1 MPKRFIVSQR
11 RSRSGPARARL
22 LLLGLLAVAIAGCAT
37 GGSRQNGDT
46 QPERGGER
54 GAAALQQQAR
64 EAIADGRPAE
74 AVQAL
79 QRLEILYP
87 EDPRIATIRMEA
99 VYAHHLAGD
108 QSSAIAAA
116 ERFIRLHPDHAN
128 LDYIHYLRA
137 LAGFSQAS
145 ADLRSAEELDGGTP
159 VVRPP
164 SAEIA
169 LQYFGELLARFPDSR
184 YADDARKR
192 VEHLRLQLARIELNA
207 AKRFLNDGEYA
218 NAGLR
223 ARALIDNYPDSGLIG
238 EAAVVVNM
246 AHRMLRLDGP
256 PAAGAANE
264 SESRETAE
272 NDARPAPPPIA
283 ESAPAGL
290 RDRAWIAEQR
300 PEAYT
305 IQLFSTSSEESLR
318 GFARRHRIADLAWFR
333 TKTADRTWY
342 SLIHGAFGTVDEART
357 AAERLPAA
365 LRTEQPWIRKMAD
378 VQTLLE

>member
-11 RSRSGPARARL
+11 RPRSGPVRARL
-22 LLLGLLAVAIAGCAT
+22 LLLGLLAVTVAGCAT
-37 GGSRQNGDT
+37 TASRQNGDPP
-46 QPERGGER
+46 PERGGAS

-64 EAIADGRPAE
+64 EAITSGRPAD

-79 QRLEILYP
+79 QRLEVLYP
-87 EDPRIATIRMEA
+87 DDPRIATTRMEA

-108 QSSAIAAA
+108 SSSAIAAA
-116 ERFIRLHPDHAN
+116 ERFMRLHPDHAN
-128 LDYIHYLRA
+128 LDYIQYLRG

-145 ADLRSAEELDGGTP
+145 ADLRSAEELDSGVP

-169 LQYFGELLARFPDSR
+169 LQYFGELLARFPGSR

-207 AKRFLNDGEYA
+207 AQRFLNDGEYA

-223 ARALIDNYPDSGLIG
+223 ARALIDNYPDSGLVG
-238 EAAVVVNM
+238 EAAIVVNM
-246 AHRMLRLDGP
+246 AHRMLRLDTP
-256 PAAGAANE
+256 AAAGAGDKGTAA
-264 SESRETAE
+264 ETE
-272 NDARPAPPPIA
+272 GDPRPAPPPVT
-283 ESAPAGL
+283 ENAPAGL

-305 IQLFSTSSEESLR
+305 IQLFSTSSEEALR
-318 GFARRHRIADLAWFR
+318 GFARRHRIADLAWFQ
-333 TKTADRTWY
+333 TSTADRTWY
-342 SLIHGAFGTVDEART
+342 SLIHGAFGSVDEART
-357 AAERLPAA
+357 AAERLPAV
-365 LRTEQPWIRKMAD
+365 LRTEKPWIRKIAD